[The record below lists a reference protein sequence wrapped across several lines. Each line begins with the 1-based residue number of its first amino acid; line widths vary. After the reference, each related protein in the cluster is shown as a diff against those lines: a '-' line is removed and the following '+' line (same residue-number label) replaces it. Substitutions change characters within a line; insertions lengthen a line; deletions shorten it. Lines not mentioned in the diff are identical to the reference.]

1 MTTLIT
7 LGNWIDEK
15 GVKKFTAPM
24 LLKYLSEA
32 SDYAIQRKLTKVEL
46 TEMTDP
52 KQFMGV
58 ITQLLQN
65 RFFRITHLNLA
76 RYLDKGALVYSDF
89 PCY

>member
-32 SDYAIQRKLTKVEL
+32 SDYAIQRKLRQHRTIPTGRKVHKS
-46 TEMTDP
+46 M
-52 KQFMGV
+52 V
-58 ITQLLQN
+58 
-65 RFFRITHLNLA
+65 
-76 RYLDKGALVYSDF
+76 
-89 PCY
+89 